1 MSKKFSYKEFVYDDT
16 ELKDFMDDTPYSEG
30 EAALNPDKIIE
41 QFHISGIDFRNIS
54 H

>member
-30 EAALNPDKIIE
+30 EAALLFLPEIGRA
-41 QFHISGIDFRNIS
+41 HV
-54 H
+54 